1 MASQTMG
8 NNYNKMARAW
18 DKKRGTR
25 DCQANVFQG
34 TTAKE
39 PLYHVPS
46 LLNRAFCDIHKHTDI
61 AKELKSIEPNAVI
74 VSPTIRGVWIYD
86 MRASDAAPRTE
97 QDATRLKWIVSLF
110 IKKHFE
116 PHTQQYLLEHIAI
129 SMCFF
134 AWFFATPNY
143 FYATKEMRQTTRYG
157 IEKIWTETLLR
168 KQPTATPPPKQNQ
181 TKQRGAMHQKNMLP
195 KLEEE
200 KRALET
206 KIEALVPTQKF
217 DWTDMR
223 DVHTKVSDCFDMNS
237 PHYIVGKKSKKLQAL
252 HQEHQKIQEKVG
264 RMKKGIAHAEFQE
277 QHRQTEKG
285 NTEDVPSIPPKAE
298 LEPEEPEEPEE
309 EAPDSWEDLLL

>member
-1 MASQTMG
+1 MASQKMG

-97 QDATRLKWIVSLF
+97 QDATRLKWIVTLF

-116 PHTQQYLLEHIAI
+116 PHIQQYLLEHIAI

-168 KQPTATPPPKQNQ
+168 KQPTATPPPKQNH

-200 KRALET
+200 KRALEA
-206 KIEALVPTQKF
+206 KIEALVSTQKF

-223 DVHTKVSDCFDMNS
+223 DVHIKLSECLDMNS
-237 PHYIVGKKSKKLQAL
+237 PHYIVGTKSKKLQAL
-252 HQEHQKIQEKVG
+252 YQEHQKIQEKVG
-264 RMKKGIAHAEFQE
+264 RTKKGIAHAEFQE
-277 QHRQTEKG
+277 QHRKSEKG
-285 NTEDVPSIPPKAE
+285 NTEVVPSIPPKSE
-298 LEPEEPEEPEE
+298 LEPEKPEEPEE
-309 EAPDSWEDLLL
+309 EAPDSWEDLPL